1 MAKKS
6 LVASDL
12 FSDNSFGDAKSC
24 QIGISNALAIVSS
37 LLSVGFFKRA
47 FTFCFDV
54 PIRSPKA
61 FLVRPRSFNISSILN
76 IILYI
81 LKVILYFDAKV
92 RKFWQ
97 SKKRIL
103 LKSVSYLE
111 CNAIILLIRVKSNTK
126 IVLTFGRVK

>member
-1 MAKKS
+1 M
-6 LVASDL
+6 ASDL

-24 QIGISNALAIVSS
+24 QIGISNALAIVSN

-92 RKFWQ
+92 RKFLQ
-97 SKKRIL
+97 SKKKIL
-103 LKSVSYLE
+103 LKSVLNLG
-111 CNAIILLIRVKSNTK
+111 CKAILLLKRVKGNTK
-126 IVLTFGRVK
+126 IVLLFGKVK

>member
-103 LKSVSYLE
+103 LKSVLYLE
-111 CNAIILLIRVKSNTK
+111 CNAIILLI
-126 IVLTFGRVK
+126 